1 MFYPERQYL
10 HYYNYIK
17 KQEALPR
24 HIGQA
29 GPFLLFNDV
38 CSIVKSYSE
47 ELDSQHSSHYFLKVS
62 PLLLKNLEL

>member
-29 GPFLLFNDV
+29 GPFLYLMMSV
-38 CSIVKSYSE
+38 V
-47 ELDSQHSSHYFLKVS
+47 LSSLTV
-62 PLLLKNLEL
+62 KNLTHSIHHIIS